1 MRPAVVVLG
10 FVLGSAAAITFAL
23 AGTTI
28 VFVALRSEYPRLEGE
43 LRPLL
48 VSVGLFSLLTAAGS
62 SLLWRAQ
69 GAPLATRRAGGAVR
83 SPSGRRGVFRLAEA
97 YPRLALAL
105 SPDPLP

>member
-48 VSVGLFSLLTAAGS
+48 ISVGLFSLLTAAAASCFYGE
-62 SLLWRAQ
+62 LKE
-69 GAPLATRRAGGAVR
+69 RRW
-83 SPSGRRGVFRLAEA
+83 RRGALAA
-97 YPRLALAL
+97 LFVVLVVVASYFGWPRLIR
-105 SPDPLP
+105 D

>member
-28 VFVALRSEYPRLEGE
+28 VFLALRSEYPRLEAE

-48 VSVGLFSLLTAAGS
+48 ISVGLFSLLTVAAGS
-62 SLLWRAQ
+62 SFYGELKE
-69 GAPLATRRAGGAVR
+69 RRW
-83 SPSGRRGVFRLAEA
+83 RRGALAALLVVLVVVAA
-97 YPRLALAL
+97 YFAGPRLIRG
-105 SPDPLP
+105 

>member
-28 VFVALRSEYPRLEGE
+28 VFVTLRSEYPQLADE

-48 VSVGLFSLLTAAGS
+48 VSVGLFSALTAAAAASFYGEIKRMR
-62 SLLWRAQ
+62 WR
-69 GAPLATRRAGGAVR
+69 
-83 SPSGRRGVFRLAEA
+83 RLAQAALIVMLTIVAA
-97 YPRLALAL
+97 YHAWIRY
-105 SPDPLP
+105 